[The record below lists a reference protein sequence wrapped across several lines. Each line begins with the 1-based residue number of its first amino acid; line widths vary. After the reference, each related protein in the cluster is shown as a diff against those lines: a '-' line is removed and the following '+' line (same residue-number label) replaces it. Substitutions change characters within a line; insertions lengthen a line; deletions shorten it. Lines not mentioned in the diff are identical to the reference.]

1 VCDLTKKIVALGG
14 DGIGPEVVDAAIQ
27 VLESMNLDL
36 EILKPLCG
44 EAAIKKF
51 GTPFPKEAMDLTNQS
66 DAILFGATEQA
77 SVIILAYLR
86 WVLDTYANLRPIK
99 YYEGVS
105 TPIKDPEGIDFLIV
119 RENSEGM
126 YPGREGDISL
136 LAEKLPDYKDLMG
149 KSFADFGKGKFA
161 IRIITEKGC
170 KRIAKAACEKARERK
185 KRGFSGK
192 VTCVTKSNVLRESC
206 GLFQKTCEEVIKGYP
221 ELRYEHFYVDDM
233 ARRIVRFPKDI
244 DVIVTSNMFGDI
256 LSDLAGELMGGLG
269 MAPSACIG
277 DRYAYFEPVHGSA
290 PDIAGKGVA
299 NPTATILSS
308 VMMLEYLGMRE
319 KAEELENAVKA
330 VYEEGKVLTPD
341 MGGKSKTR
349 NVTKAIIQKL
359 K

>member
-1 VCDLTKKIVALGG
+1 LTKKIVALGG
-14 DGIGPEVVDAAIQ
+14 DGIGPEVVDSAIQ
-27 VLESMNLDL
+27 VLESMGLDL
-36 EILKPLCG
+36 EILKPLIG

-51 GTPFPKEAMDLTNQS
+51 GNPFPKEAVDLTNQS

-77 SVIILAYLR
+77 SVIVIAYLR
-86 WVLDTYANLRPIK
+86 WVLDTYTNLRPIK

-105 TPIKDPEGIDFLIV
+105 TPIKDPEGIDFVIV

-170 KRIAKAACEKARERK
+170 KRISKAACEKAMERK
-185 KRGFSGK
+185 KEGFPGK
-192 VTCVTKSNVLRESC
+192 VTCVTKSNVLRQSC
-206 GLFQKTCEEVIKGYP
+206 GLFQKTCEEVIKDYP
-221 ELRYEHFYVDDM
+221 ELKYEHFYVDDM
-233 ARRIVRFPKDI
+233 ARRIIRFPKDI
-244 DVIVTSNMFGDI
+244 DVIVTENMFGDI
-256 LSDLAGELMGGLG
+256 LSDLASELMGGLG

-277 DRYAYFEPVHGSA
+277 DKYAYFEPVHGSA
-290 PDIAGKGVA
+290 PDIAGKGIA

-308 VMMLEYLGMRE
+308 VMMLEYLGMKE

-330 VYEEGKVLTPD
+330 VYGEGKVLTPD

-349 NVTKAIIQKL
+349 DVTKAIIQKL